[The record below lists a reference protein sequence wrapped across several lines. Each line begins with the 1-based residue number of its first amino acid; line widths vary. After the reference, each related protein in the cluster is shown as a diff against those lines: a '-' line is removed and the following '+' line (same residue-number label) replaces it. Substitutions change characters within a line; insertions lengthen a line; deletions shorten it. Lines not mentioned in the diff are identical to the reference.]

1 MTRLHG
7 NLDFFLMRAS
17 QGPFRLKHK
26 TQGPSHIHIPKGKLL
41 LRCLWKDGL
50 PLHSKTGNQLS
61 SPDDMPCPGFSS
73 CCFTEIDVPIDLRWV
88 SPGVSWERQLPLSR
102 GQGAHQW
109 ASAAPGP
116 LAEDERGCQA
126 SPGPSGRWGPLWKM
140 SGRGLP
146 GRQVFS
152 RNSQHFTAK
161 ATCLQNHDS
170 CQRASEALTPLVCLE
185 AAHPL

>member
-1 MTRLHG
+1 MSVAACGWLDSCLGALDTKKGKEKSFACENSMRKTSAEQAGGPQNGGQVGLQTRMEQVAPISLG
-7 NLDFFLMRAS
+7 
-17 QGPFRLKHK
+17 
-26 TQGPSHIHIPKGKLL
+26 TWGPS
-41 LRCLWKDGL
+41 
-50 PLHSKTGNQLS
+50 SLS
-61 SPDDMPCPGFSS
+61 TYQVR
-73 CCFTEIDVPIDLRWV
+73 TEAT
-88 SPGVSWERQLPLSR
+88 WERQLPPSR